1 MDRNMVFEL
10 SKKIIKIIVTVKFA
24 GKCIKIGKAVYA
36 SIPKYD
42 TIENIDADI
51 LIEQNTTDL
60 SEIDLSVP
68 ENLPEFA

>member
-24 GKCIKIGKAVYA
+24 GKCIKIGKAVYD

-60 SEIDLSVP
+60 SEIDLSLP